1 MSGIVRRRV
10 APMDADE
17 TDSVDSF
24 EAVGFK
30 TVKHQRVPDDE
41 MPDILYSIQFCSS
54 TGRLMETR
62 ESAKPLDPKASNT
75 GLEEE
80 TSKPTPVIEIRTT
93 VHARYEGADYYDEP
107 HYPPPEPYWSGSDS
121 DCSDNL
127 PRTRRSREPHAKD
140 RTEMVIHSDHL
151 KAALSAVVSYYREF
165 SPEHGI
171 IRAPYQVLVDHW
183 RELELYKLNQPSCHD
198 AEYADTTT
206 KHIDVLL
213 SFLRA
218 TFAERFAAE
227 RLRQEDPRGAM
238 ATFDNFWTLLKP
250 GTVIY
255 RDRNGTLVP
264 YIVSLVRLAGPY
276 DAQGNGEGDNSY
288 YLEFW
293 NIQYSRG
300 LLRRRMKSCTI
311 SAWRGE
317 RLINSLS
324 VIPERFVTD
333 AAKVA
338 AENIKLGRLY
348 WELAKQPSYME
359 YDGQVTN
366 GDRASSGRGYKMTGR
381 VIVDC
386 EGWERFGNGDIAP
399 HIRRPRHR
407 GDNLNVDVLPQV
419 MSKCAC
425 PTCSSG
431 GGGGN
436 KSSSSTS
443 SNGHGNP
450 GQRRSDPSPFVS
462 FDKLNP
468 KTDSLPD
475 NSTLYL
481 HVLSPTVP
489 AFILSERRW
498 AHIHLSGLGPVRP
511 DLDAFK
517 YLVLD
522 PAIKLTVKSLIGRF
536 AAPSSTSS
544 YPSSSPFTAAEN
556 SAAKESILSPATASS
571 SALTPWPTDFVRNKG
586 LGRIFLLHGSPG
598 VGKTCTAECI
608 SELARRPL
616 LSLTSGDLSTSMSSS
631 SVERRLSYFLEL
643 GERFGAL
650 VLLDEADVYL
660 ERRRTRDLK
669 RNGLVSVFL
678 RALEYFRGVLFLT
691 TNRVAAF
698 DDAFTSRIHVA
709 LYYPELGEEERR
721 RIWGYQFERLERE
734 SAPSSSAS
742 ADGGEGSRKRFYI
755 PQSTKEYAFH
765 HPSVL
770 ALKWNGREIRNALQT
785 AVALAETE
793 AAESHP
799 GGSVS
804 GTTTTIALMDKHL
817 KAVVGMSS
825 GFKTFM
831 EGVKKKRKGKAAALL
846 RTGVVD
852 ADDNDDENDGEYADE
867 EEDEHED
874 GEVESDDDD
883 ERPGSGYSST
893 SENGY

>member
-17 TDSVDSF
+17 TGSVDSF

-30 TVKHQRVPDDE
+30 AVKHQRIPDDE
-41 MPDILYSIQFCSS
+41 MPDILYSIQYCSS

-62 ESAKPLDPKASNT
+62 ESAKPLDPKTSNT
-75 GLEEE
+75 GLEE

-93 VHARYEGADYYDEP
+93 VHARYDGGDYYDDP
-107 HYPPPEPYWSGSDS
+107 PYPPPEPYWSGSDS

-127 PRTRRSREPHAKD
+127 PRARRNREPHAKD

-171 IRAPYQVLVDHW
+171 IRAPYQVLVNHW
-183 RELELYKLNQPSCHD
+183 KELELYKLNQSSCHD

-213 SFLRA
+213 SFLKT
-218 TFAERFAAE
+218 TFSERFAAE
-227 RLRQEDPRGAM
+227 RLRQEDPRGPM

-264 YIVSLVRLAGPY
+264 YIISLVRLEGPY

-300 LLRRRMKSCTI
+300 LLRRRMKSCII

-366 GDRASSGRGYKMTGR
+366 GNRASGREYKMTGR

-386 EGWERFGNGDIAP
+386 EGWERFGDEGVLP
-399 HIRRPRHR
+399 HFGRPRR
-407 GDNLNVDVLPQV
+407 NRDNLNLDILPQV
-419 MSKCAC
+419 QSKCAC
-425 PTCSSG
+425 PVCCN
-431 GGGGN
+431 N
-436 KSSSSTS
+436 KSFSPTQ
-443 SNGHGNP
+443 NG
-450 GQRRSDPSPFVS
+450 GQRSDPSPFVN

-475 NSTLYL
+475 NASLYL
-481 HVLSPTVP
+481 HVLSPTIP

-498 AHIHLSGLGPVRP
+498 AYIHLSGLGPVRP

-522 PAIKLTVKSLIGRF
+522 PAIKLTVKSLIGKF
-536 AAPSSTSS
+536 AAPSSSTETT
-544 YPSSSPFTAAEN
+544 PPPAAGREN
-556 SAAKESILSPATASS
+556 ILTPQTASS

-709 LYYPELGEEERR
+709 LYYPELGEDERR

-734 SAPSSSAS
+734 PSSAA
-742 ADGGEGSRKRFYI
+742 ADGSDGGNNQVGGGGGGGGGGNKRFKFYI

-793 AAESHP
+793 AAENHP
-799 GGSVS
+799 GFSTGGGLSS
-804 GTTTTIALMDKHL
+804 ATTTTTIALMDKHL

-831 EGVKKKRKGKAAALL
+831 EGVKKKRKGKKAALL
-846 RTGVVD
+846 RAGVDVD
-852 ADDNDDENDGEYADE
+852 DDDDDENDAVYADE
-867 EEDEHED
+867 EEDAEHD
-874 GEVESDDDD
+874 GEGEEESDDD
-883 ERPGSGYSST
+883 EHPGSGFSSA

>member
-1 MSGIVRRRV
+1 MPRARRNR
-10 APMDADE
+10 D
-17 TDSVDSF
+17 
-24 EAVGFK
+24 
-30 TVKHQRVPDDE
+30 
-41 MPDILYSIQFCSS
+41 
-54 TGRLMETR
+54 
-62 ESAKPLDPKASNT
+62 
-75 GLEEE
+75 
-80 TSKPTPVIEIRTT
+80 
-93 VHARYEGADYYDEP
+93 
-107 HYPPPEPYWSGSDS
+107 
-121 DCSDNL
+121 
-127 PRTRRSREPHAKD
+127 PHAKD
-140 RTEMVIHSDHL
+140 RTEMVIHSEHL

-183 RELELYKLNQPSCHD
+183 KELELYKLNQPSCHD
-198 AEYADTTT
+198 AEYAETTS

-213 SFLRA
+213 SFLKN
-218 TFAERFAAE
+218 TFSERFAAE
-227 RLRQEDPRGAM
+227 RLRQEDPRGPM

-264 YIVSLVRLAGPY
+264 YIISLVRLEGAY

-293 NIQYSRG
+293 NVQYSRG
-300 LLRRRMKSCTI
+300 LLRRRMKSCTV

-333 AAKVA
+333 GAKVA

-359 YDGQVTN
+359 YDGQVTTSERAAN
-366 GDRASSGRGYKMTGR
+366 GMGYKMTGR

-386 EGWERFGNGDIAP
+386 EGWERFGDGGGAP
-399 HIRRPRHR
+399 HHIRRPRHR
-407 GDNLNVDVLPQV
+407 GDNLNLDILPQV
-419 MSKCAC
+419 KSKCAC
-425 PTCSSG
+425 PACSSN
-431 GGGGN
+431 N
-436 KSSSSTS
+436 KSSPTQGGS
-443 SNGHGNP
+443 
-450 GQRRSDPSPFVS
+450 GQRSEPSPFVS
-462 FDKLNP
+462 FDKLDP

-475 NSTLYL
+475 NSSLYL
-481 HVLSPTVP
+481 HVLSPTIP

-498 AHIHLSGLGPVRP
+498 AYIHLSGLGPVRP

-522 PAIKLTVKSLIGRF
+522 PAIKLTVKSLIGKF
-536 AAPSSTSS
+536 AALSSSTST
-544 YPSSSPFTAAEN
+544 SSPSAAAEN
-556 SAAKESILSPATASS
+556 HSAEKESILSPAIASS

-660 ERRRTRDLK
+660 ERRRTRDLR

-678 RALEYFRGVLFLT
+678 RALEYFKGVLFLT
-691 TNRVAAF
+691 TNRVGAF

-734 SAPSSSAS
+734 SFTSTE
-742 ADGGEGSRKRFYI
+742 GEGEGKGKRFYI
-755 PQSTKEYAFH
+755 PQSTKEYAFS
-765 HPSVL
+765 HPNVL
-770 ALKWNGREIRNALQT
+770 QLKWNGREIRNALQT

-793 AAESHP
+793 AAESNP
-799 GGSVS
+799 GGLS
-804 GTTTTIALMDKHL
+804 TTTTIALLDKHL

-831 EGVKKKRKGKAAALL
+831 EGVKKSRKKGMKV
-846 RTGVVD
+846 RVVE
-852 ADDNDDENDGEYADE
+852 ADGDDDDDENDGGYAEEEEDDE
-867 EEDEHED
+867 EEES
-874 GEVESDDDD
+874 SDDSDVD
-883 ERPGSGYSST
+883 LRRPISP
-893 SENGY
+893 

>member
-1 MSGIVRRRV
+1 
-10 APMDADE
+10 MDVDE
-17 TDSVDSF
+17 TGSVDSF

-30 TVKHQRVPDDE
+30 AVKHQRIPDDE
-41 MPDILYSIQFCSS
+41 MPDILYSIQYCTSN
-54 TGRLMETR
+54 GRLMETR

-75 GLEEE
+75 DLEE
-80 TSKPTPVIEIRTT
+80 TSKPTPVLEIRTT
-93 VHARYEGADYYDEP
+93 VYARYNGSDYYDEP
-107 HYPPPEPYWSGSDS
+107 HYPPPDRYWSGSDS

-127 PRTRRSREPHAKD
+127 RRTRRNREPHTKD

-183 RELELYKLNQPSCHD
+183 QELELYKLNQPSCHD

-213 SFLRA
+213 SFLKM
-218 TFAERFAAE
+218 TFSERFAAE
-227 RLRQEDPRGAM
+227 RLRQEDPRGPM

-250 GTVIY
+250 GAVIY
-255 RDRNGTLVP
+255 RDRDGTLVP
-264 YIVSLVRLAGPY
+264 YIISLVRLEGPY
-276 DAQGNGEGDNSY
+276 DAQGNGEGNNTY
-288 YLEFW
+288 HLEFW

-324 VIPERFVTD
+324 VIPERFVTH

-338 AENIKLGRLY
+338 VENVKLGRLY

-366 GDRASSGRGYKMTGR
+366 GDTASGRGYQTTGR

-386 EGWERFGNGDIAP
+386 EGWERFGDGD
-399 HIRRPRHR
+399 RPRRNRDHL
-407 GDNLNVDVLPQV
+407 NLDILPQV
-419 MSKCAC
+419 QSKCAC
-425 PTCSSG
+425 PACCS
-431 GGGGN
+431 N
-436 KSSSSTS
+436 KSPPP
-443 SNGHGNP
+443 NEGR
-450 GQRRSDPSPFVS
+450 GQQQRSEPSPFVG

-475 NSTLYL
+475 NASLYL
-481 HVLSPTVP
+481 HVLSPTIP

-498 AHIHLSGLGPVRP
+498 AYINLSGLGPVRP

-522 PAIKLTVKSLIGRF
+522 PAIKLTVKSLIGKF
-536 AAPSSTSS
+536 AAAPPPSSTE
-544 YPSSSPFTAAEN
+544 PPLPAGRED
-556 SAAKESILSPATASS
+556 ILTPQTVSSS
-571 SALTPWPTDFVRNKG
+571 SALAPWPTDFVRNKG

-616 LSLTSGDLSTSMSSS
+616 LALTSGDLSTSMSSS

-709 LYYPELGEEERR
+709 LYYPQLGEEERR
-721 RIWGYQFERLERE
+721 KIWGYQFERLERE
-734 SAPSSSAS
+734 SFSSSSSSSSSSAS
-742 ADGGEGSRKRFYI
+742 ASASASDGSDGNNQVGGGKRSFYI

-799 GGSVS
+799 GGLSS
-804 GTTTTIALMDKHL
+804 TTTITLMDKHL

-831 EGVKKKRKGKAAALL
+831 KGVKRNRRKGKKAALL
-846 RTGVVD
+846 RAGVDVD
-852 ADDNDDENDGEYADE
+852 EDDDDDDENGMEYADE
-867 EEDEHED
+867 EDGEQGEEESDEDDEH
-874 GEVESDDDD
+874 
-883 ERPGSGYSST
+883 PGKT
-893 SENGY
+893 PTLNLHAPC

>member
-1 MSGIVRRRV
+1 
-10 APMDADE
+10 MDVDE
-17 TDSVDSF
+17 TGSVDSF

-30 TVKHQRVPDDE
+30 AVKHQRIPDDE
-41 MPDILYSIQFCSS
+41 MPDILYSIQYCTSN
-54 TGRLMETR
+54 GRLMETR

-75 GLEEE
+75 DLEE
-80 TSKPTPVIEIRTT
+80 TSKPTPVLEIRTT
-93 VHARYEGADYYDEP
+93 VYARYNGSDYYDEP
-107 HYPPPEPYWSGSDS
+107 HYPPPDRYWSGSDS

-127 PRTRRSREPHAKD
+127 PRTRRNREPHTKD

-151 KAALSAVVSYYREF
+151 KAALSAVVSYCREF

-171 IRAPYQVLVDHW
+171 VRAPYQVLVDHW
-183 RELELYKLNQPSCHD
+183 KELELYKLNQPSCHD

-213 SFLRA
+213 SFLKM
-218 TFAERFAAE
+218 TFSERFAAE
-227 RLRQEDPRGAM
+227 RLRQEDPRGPM

-250 GTVIY
+250 GAVIY
-255 RDRNGTLVP
+255 RDRDGTLVP
-264 YIVSLVRLAGPY
+264 YIISLVRLEGPY
-276 DAQGNGEGDNSY
+276 DAQGNGEGNNTY

-324 VIPERFVTD
+324 VIPERFVAHAT
-333 AAKVA
+333 KVA
-338 AENIKLGRLY
+338 AENVKLGRLY

-366 GDRASSGRGYKMTGR
+366 GDTASGRGYQTTGR

-386 EGWERFGNGDIAP
+386 EGWERFGDGD
-399 HIRRPRHR
+399 RPRHNR
-407 GDNLNVDVLPQV
+407 NHLNLDILPQV
-419 MSKCAC
+419 QSKCAC
-425 PTCSSG
+425 SACCSD
-431 GGGGN
+431 
-436 KSSSSTS
+436 KSSPP
-443 SNGHGNP
+443 NEGR
-450 GQRRSDPSPFVS
+450 GQQQQQQQQQRSEPSPFVG

-475 NSTLYL
+475 NASLYL
-481 HVLSPTVP
+481 HVLSPTIP
-489 AFILSERRW
+489 AFVLSERRW
-498 AHIHLSGLGPVRP
+498 AYIHLSGLGPVRP

-522 PAIKLTVKSLIGRF
+522 PAIKLTVKSLIGKF
-536 AAPSSTSS
+536 AAAPSSSTTET
-544 YPSSSPFTAAEN
+544 PLPAGRED
-556 SAAKESILSPATASS
+556 ILTPQTVSSS
-571 SALTPWPTDFVRNKG
+571 SALAPWPTDFVRNKG

-616 LSLTSGDLSTSMSSS
+616 LALTSGDLSTSMSSS

-721 RIWGYQFERLERE
+721 KIWGYQFERLERE
-734 SAPSSSAS
+734 SFSSSSSSSSSSPASAS
-742 ADGGEGSRKRFYI
+742 ASDGSDGSNGNNQVGGGKRSFYI

-799 GGSVS
+799 GGLSS
-804 GTTTTIALMDKHL
+804 TTTITLMDKHL

-831 EGVKKKRKGKAAALL
+831 KGVKRNRRKGKKAALL
-846 RTGVVD
+846 RAGVDVD
-852 ADDNDDENDGEYADE
+852 EDDDDDDDDNGTEYADE
-867 EEDEHED
+867 EDGEQGEEESDEDDEH
-874 GEVESDDDD
+874 
-883 ERPGSGYSST
+883 PGKT
-893 SENGY
+893 PTLILHAPC

>member
-17 TDSVDSF
+17 TGSVDSF

-30 TVKHQRVPDDE
+30 TVKHQRIPDDE
-41 MPDILYSIQFCSS
+41 MPDILYSIQYCSN
-54 TGRLMETR
+54 TGRLMESR

-75 GLEEE
+75 GLEE
-80 TSKPTPVIEIRTT
+80 TSQPTPVIEIRTT
-93 VHARYEGADYYDEP
+93 VHARYDGGDYYDEP
-107 HYPPPEPYWSGSDS
+107 HYPPIPPDPYWSGSDN
-121 DCSDNL
+121 DCSDSL
-127 PRTRRSREPHAKD
+127 PRSRRNREPHAKD
-140 RTEMVIHSDHL
+140 RNEMVIHSKHL
-151 KAALSAVVSYYREF
+151 RAALSAVVSYYREF

-183 RELELYKLNQPSCHD
+183 KELELYKLNQPSCHD

-213 SFLRA
+213 SFLKA
-218 TFAERFAAE
+218 TFSERFAAE
-227 RLRQEDPRGAM
+227 RLRQEDPRGPM
-238 ATFDNFWTLLKP
+238 ATFDNFWTMLKP

-264 YIVSLVRLAGPY
+264 YIVSLVRLDGPY

-300 LLRRRMKSCTI
+300 VLRRRMKSCSV

-359 YDGQVTN
+359 YDGQVT
-366 GDRASSGRGYKMTGR
+366 DRASSGRGYKMTGR

-386 EGWERFGNGDIAP
+386 EGWERFGDGDIAP
-399 HIRRPRHR
+399 HMRRPRRHR
-407 GDNLNVDVLPQV
+407 DNLNVDILPQV

-425 PTCSSG
+425 PACSSS
-431 GGGGN
+431 N
-436 KSSSSTS
+436 KSSSQ
-443 SNGHGNP
+443 NENRGL
-450 GQRRSDPSPFVS
+450 RSEPSPFVS

-475 NSTLYL
+475 NASLYL
-481 HVLSPTVP
+481 HVLSPTIP

-498 AHIHLSGLGPVRP
+498 AHVHLSGLGPVRP

-536 AAPSSTSS
+536 AAPSS
-544 YPSSSPFTAAEN
+544 SSSSSSSTSTTSPFFTEN
-556 SAAKESILSPATASS
+556 PSAAKESTLSPATASS

-608 SELARRPL
+608 AELVRRPL
-616 LSLTSGDLSTSMSSS
+616 LSLTSGDLSTSMSST

-734 SAPSSSAS
+734 SAPSSSTS
-742 ADGGEGSRKRFYI
+742 PDGSSVEGSGKRFYI
-755 PQSTKEYAFH
+755 PQSTKEYAYH

-793 AAESHP
+793 AAESYP
-799 GGSVS
+799 GGVS
-804 GTTTTIALMDKHL
+804 GTTTITLMDKHL
-817 KAVVGMSS
+817 KAVVGVSS

-846 RTGVVD
+846 RAGVDVE
-852 ADDNDDENDGEYADE
+852 DDGDDDDGEYADE
-867 EEDEHED
+867 DD
-874 GEVESDDDD
+874 GEGVEEESDDDD
-883 ERPGSGYSST
+883 GHPGSGYSST

>member
-1 MSGIVRRRV
+1 MSAIIRRRV
-10 APMDADE
+10 TPVDGDE
-17 TDSVDSF
+17 TGSDDGF

-30 TVKHQRVPDDE
+30 AVKHQRIPDDE
-41 MPDILYSIQFCSS
+41 MPDILYSIQYCSS
-54 TGRLMETR
+54 MGRLLETR
-62 ESAKPLDPKASNT
+62 ESAKPLDPKTANT
-75 GLEEE
+75 GPEEP
-80 TSKPTPVIEIRTT
+80 SKPTPVIEIRTT
-93 VHARYEGADYYDEP
+93 VHARYERHDYYDEP
-107 HYPPPEPYWSGSDS
+107 HYPPPDPYWSGSDS
-121 DCSDNL
+121 NCSDAL
-127 PRTRRSREPHAKD
+127 PPRRRNREPNAKD
-140 RTEMVIHSDHL
+140 RTEMVIHSEHL

-165 SPEHGI
+165 SPEYGI

-183 RELELYKLNQPSCHD
+183 KELELYKLNQPTCHD
-198 AEYADTTT
+198 AEYAETTS

-213 SFLRA
+213 SFLKK
-218 TFAERFAAE
+218 TFSERFAAE
-227 RLRQEDPRGAM
+227 RLRQEDPRGPM

-264 YIVSLVRLAGPY
+264 YIISLVRLEGAY

-300 LLRRRMKSCTI
+300 LLRRRMKSCTV
-311 SAWRGE
+311 SSWRGE

-333 AAKVA
+333 GAKVA

-359 YDGQVTN
+359 YDGQVTT
-366 GDRASSGRGYKMTGR
+366 GERATNGRGYKMTGR

-386 EGWERFGNGDIAP
+386 EGSERFGDGGVGVP
-399 HIRRPRHR
+399 HHIRRPRHPR
-407 GDNLNVDVLPQV
+407 DNLNLDILPQV
-419 MSKCAC
+419 KPKCAC
-425 PTCSSG
+425 PACSSSS
-431 GGGGN
+431 N
-436 KSSSSTS
+436 KSSPSS
-443 SNGHGNP
+443 GN
-450 GQRRSDPSPFVS
+450 GQRSEPSPFVS

-468 KTDSLPD
+468 KTDSIPD
-475 NSTLYL
+475 NSSLYL
-481 HVLSPTVP
+481 HVLSPTIP

-498 AHIHLSGLGPVRP
+498 AYIHLSGLGPVRP

-522 PAIKLTVKSLIGRF
+522 PAIKLTVNSLIGKF
-536 AAPSSTSS
+536 AAPSSSPSAPATETS
-544 YPSSSPFTAAEN
+544 PE
-556 SAAKESILSPATASS
+556 KESILSPSTASS

-660 ERRRTRDLK
+660 ERRRTRDLR

-678 RALEYFRGVLFLT
+678 RALEYFKGVLFLT
-691 TNRVAAF
+691 TNRVGAF

-734 SAPSSSAS
+734 SL
-742 ADGGEGSRKRFYI
+742 GEVTEGEKTEKRKRFYI
-755 PQSTKEYAFH
+755 PQSTKEYAFS

-793 AAESHP
+793 AAESNP
-799 GGSVS
+799 GGVS
-804 GTTTTIALMDKHL
+804 STTTIALLDKHL

-831 EGVKKKRKGKAAALL
+831 EGVKKSRKKGMKV
-846 RTGVVD
+846 RVVEEVD
-852 ADDNDDENDGEYADE
+852 GDDEDENDGGYEE
-867 EEDEHED
+867 EEDEE
-874 GEVESDDDD
+874 ESSSDSDVDLR
-883 ERPGSGYSST
+883 RPISPC
-893 SENGY
+893 

>member
-1 MSGIVRRRV
+1 
-10 APMDADE
+10 
-17 TDSVDSF
+17 
-24 EAVGFK
+24 
-30 TVKHQRVPDDE
+30 
-41 MPDILYSIQFCSS
+41 
-54 TGRLMETR
+54 
-62 ESAKPLDPKASNT
+62 
-75 GLEEE
+75 
-80 TSKPTPVIEIRTT
+80 
-93 VHARYEGADYYDEP
+93 
-107 HYPPPEPYWSGSDS
+107 
-121 DCSDNL
+121 
-127 PRTRRSREPHAKD
+127 
-140 RTEMVIHSDHL
+140 MVIHSEHL
-151 KAALSAVVSYYREF
+151 RAALSAVVSYYREF
-165 SPEHGI
+165 SPEHGV

-183 RELELYKLNQPSCHD
+183 KELELYKLHQPSCHD
-198 AEYADTTT
+198 ADGYADTTS

-213 SFLRA
+213 SFLKA
-218 TFAERFAAE
+218 TFSERLAAE
-227 RLRQEDPRGAM
+227 RLRQEDPRGPM

-250 GTVIY
+250 GQVIY

-264 YIVSLVRLAGPY
+264 YILSLVRLEGAY
-276 DAQGNGEGDNSY
+276 DAVGNGEGDNSY

-293 NIQYSRG
+293 NINYTRG
-300 LLRRRMKSCTI
+300 VLRRRMKSCTI

-359 YDGQVTN
+359 YDGPVTHGN
-366 GDRASSGRGYKMTGR
+366 RSSSERGYKMTGR

-386 EGWERFGNGDIAP
+386 EGWERFGDGDIAP
-399 HIRRPRHR
+399 HHIRRPRHR
-407 GDNLNVDVLPQV
+407 RDNLNIDVLPQV
-419 MSKCAC
+419 MPKCAC
-425 PTCSSG
+425 RACSGSST
-431 GGGGN
+431 
-436 KSSSSTS
+436 KVSSSSS
-443 SNGHGNP
+443 SDGGN
-450 GQRRSDPSPFVS
+450 GQRSNPSPFVN

-468 KTDSLPD
+468 KTDTVPD
-475 NSTLYL
+475 NASLYL
-481 HVLSPTVP
+481 HVLSPTIP

-536 AAPSSTSS
+536 AAPSS
-544 YPSSSPFTAAEN
+544 SSSSTANNNLNPE
-556 SAAKESILSPATASS
+556 KETILSPSTASS

-691 TNRVAAF
+691 TNRVGAF

-709 LYYPELGEEERR
+709 LYYPELGEEGRR

-734 SAPSSSAS
+734 TSSAAGV
-742 ADGGEGSRKRFYI
+742 ADGTERKRYYV

-765 HPSVL
+765 HPEVL
-770 ALKWNGREIRNALQT
+770 ALEWNGREIRNALQT

-799 GGSVS
+799 GGV
-804 GTTTTIALMDKHL
+804 GPATTIALMDKHL

-831 EGVKKKRKGKAAALL
+831 EGVRKNRRRNRKD
-846 RTGVVD
+846 VD
-852 ADDNDDENDGEYADE
+852 VDDDDDENDGDYVPGE
-867 EEDEHED
+867 EE
-874 GEVESDDDD
+874 DDDD
-883 ERPGSGYSST
+883 ELESSSDEEHPGTLPLPTIFFDQLASDSHL
-893 SENGY
+893 